1 MGAGARGGR
10 GWGGFVWGIPSEQ
23 GRVGVL
29 QPPPSALCPPALGR
43 SSAPAQDSAWCEREE
58 VKVSV

>member
-1 MGAGARGGR
+1 MGAGARGAR

-29 QPPPSALCPPALGR
+29 QPPPLRTVPPSTG
-43 SSAPAQDSAWCEREE
+43 AQLSPGPGLSL
-58 VKVSV
+58 V

>member
-1 MGAGARGGR
+1 MGAGARGAR

-29 QPPPSALCPPALGR
+29 QPPPPPHC
-43 SSAPAQDSAWCEREE
+43 APQHWGAAQPRPRTQPGVRERR
-58 VKVSV
+58 